1 MKDIKSHQYRLHT
14 DTLKLVKGGI
24 YYFEDVYVL
33 VTGEFPC
40 FLKIYN
46 LIGKILQ
53 SSAICK

>member
-14 DTLKLVKGGI
+14 DTLKLVKGRI
-24 YYFEDVYVL
+24 YYFEDIYVL
-33 VTGEFPC
+33 VTAEFPF